1 MRHGFCSACSCVH
14 RSGAFWDKAF
24 LSMSEPLLFTYAGVC
39 GFVVAAVLAT
49 GYQLVTNRPARFEM
63 VMGEAATSIAAMA
76 LQGLLIVWAAPYII
90 MRNAV
95 RGRLLER
102 RPFGWLIASLGIAA
116 LWSLCMG
123 VVVLH
128 FLVVVG

>member
-1 MRHGFCSACSCVH
+1 MVFAALVPVCTALVRFGT
-14 RSGAFWDKAF
+14 RRF
-24 LSMSEPLLFTYAGVC
+24 LSMSESFLFTYAGVC

-49 GYQLVTNRPARFEM
+49 GYQLITNRPARFEM
-63 VMGEAATSIAAMA
+63 VMGEAASSIAAMF
-76 LQGLLIVWAAPYII
+76 LQALLIIWAAPYII

-95 RGRLLER
+95 RARLLER

-123 VVVLH
+123 IVVLH
-128 FLVVVG
+128 FAVVVS

>member
-1 MRHGFCSACSCVH
+1 
-14 RSGAFWDKAF
+14 
-24 LSMSEPLLFTYAGVC
+24 MSEPFLFTYAGVC

-63 VMGEAATSIAAMA
+63 VMGETATSIAAMA

-102 RPFGWLIASLGIAA
+102 RPVGWLFASLGIAA

-128 FLVVVG
+128 FAVVVS

>member
-1 MRHGFCSACSCVH
+1 
-14 RSGAFWDKAF
+14 
-24 LSMSEPLLFTYAGVC
+24 MSEPLLFTYAGVC

-63 VMGEAATSIAAMA
+63 VMGEAAPSLGSMLLQAM
-76 LQGLLIVWAAPYII
+76 LVIWAAPYII

-102 RPFGWLIASLGIAA
+102 RPLGWLFASLGIAT

-123 VVVLH
+123 IVVLH
-128 FLVVVG
+128 FAVVVS